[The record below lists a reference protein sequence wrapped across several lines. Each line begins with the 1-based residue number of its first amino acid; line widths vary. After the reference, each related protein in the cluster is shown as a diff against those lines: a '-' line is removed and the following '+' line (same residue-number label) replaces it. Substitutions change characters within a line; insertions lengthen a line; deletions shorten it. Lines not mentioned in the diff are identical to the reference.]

1 MFPLRRVLW
10 TFGPI
15 KCSIQV
21 TRDQREVHVAGMVR
35 EELQSWKLSDPEVFA
50 VGSCELTR

>member
-35 EELQSWKLSDPEVFA
+35 EELQSWKLSDPEVLQLEA
-50 VGSCELTR
+50 VS